1 MGKRGDFALSN
12 FCKAKA
18 NRCEAPQSPAAVVC
32 NQKEHPM
39 KTILL
44 LHDEATRPMRL
55 LENPAPIVRLCETEA
70 VAGCNCDRWGHPCP
84 RCVTHGIQ
92 PKADLPISFTVQ
104 K

>member
-1 MGKRGDFALSN
+1 
-12 FCKAKA
+12 
-18 NRCEAPQSPAAVVC
+18 
-32 NQKEHPM
+32 M

-55 LENPAPIVRLCETEA
+55 LENMAPIVRLCETEV

-84 RCVTHGIQ
+84 GCAERVVE
-92 PKADLPISFTVQ
+92 PKAELPISVPAM